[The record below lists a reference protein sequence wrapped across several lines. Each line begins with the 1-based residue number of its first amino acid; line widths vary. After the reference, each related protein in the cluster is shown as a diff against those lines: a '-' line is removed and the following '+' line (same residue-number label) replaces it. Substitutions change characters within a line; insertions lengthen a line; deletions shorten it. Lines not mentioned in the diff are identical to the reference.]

1 MNFINIKSYLSKFQF
16 THYNI
21 LREIFLIHKPGC
33 EVDFELEIKFIIL

>member
-21 LREIFLIHKPGC
+21 LREIFLIHKVYHLMN
-33 EVDFELEIKFIIL
+33 EDLIFSW